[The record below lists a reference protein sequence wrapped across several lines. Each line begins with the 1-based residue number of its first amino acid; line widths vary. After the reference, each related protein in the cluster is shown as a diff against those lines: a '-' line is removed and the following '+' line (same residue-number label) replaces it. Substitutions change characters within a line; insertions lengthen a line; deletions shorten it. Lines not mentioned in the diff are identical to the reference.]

1 MYCCLIICYTLSP
14 RFLCARAIFT
24 YFGFWISSSRK
35 DFHFS
40 SSPFL
45 TMSGMLRFGLPSHID
60 HLEEQEME
68 VEAMQA
74 VFMDDFECTYFVYGI
89 YDSSFK

>member
-1 MYCCLIICYTLSP
+1 
-14 RFLCARAIFT
+14 
-24 YFGFWISSSRK
+24 
-35 DFHFS
+35 
-40 SSPFL
+40 
-45 TMSGMLRFGLPSHID
+45 MSGMLRFGLPSHID